1 MNYVRALKICEELLS
16 QAGPEPTQYRSAILG
31 ILGNALLLN
40 GDPAGCVRRVIE
52 AGGGPEML
60 AFEEPLRLLWLR
72 LLTGAELARGDVAAA
87 EMWAGR
93 AASAV
98 SPDRP
103 PGQLGF
109 ALLARAEVHLA
120 RDDAVAA
127 EAACE
132 AAAAFCAARM
142 PLYEA
147 TARLTAGIAMSIVDR
162 QSEGLAQLERA
173 TALFTGC
180 GATALSELADQEHHH
195 VAARTPPPTTGITP
209 GI

>member
-1 MNYVRALKICEELLS
+1 MNYVRALKICEESLS

-31 ILGNALLLN
+31 MLGNALLLN

-52 AGGGPEML
+52 AGGGPEMP
-60 AFEEPLRLLWLR
+60 AFEEPLRPLWLR

-109 ALLARAEVHLA
+109 ALLARADVHLT

-127 EAACE
+127 EAVCP
-132 AAAAFCAARM
+132 AAAA
-142 PLYEA
+142 
-147 TARLTAGIAMSIVDR
+147 S
-162 QSEGLAQLERA
+162 AQLE
-173 TALFTGC
+173 C
-180 GATALSELADQEHHH
+180 HSMKPQ
-195 VAARTPPPTTGITP
+195 P
-209 GI
+209 G